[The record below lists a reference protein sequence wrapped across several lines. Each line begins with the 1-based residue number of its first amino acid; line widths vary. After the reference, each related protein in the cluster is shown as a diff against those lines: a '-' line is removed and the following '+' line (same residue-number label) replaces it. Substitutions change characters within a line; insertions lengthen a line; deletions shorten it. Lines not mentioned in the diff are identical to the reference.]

1 MGTSDSARM
10 GCAVT
15 PPPPYY
21 LVVFASQR
29 ADARADDGYG
39 EMAQRMV
46 ELARTQPGFLGIESA
61 RGEDGFGITVSYW
74 ETEADI
80 ARWKQDAEHA
90 EAQRRG
96 NREWYTE
103 FVVRIARVERAYNG
117 PRGLRG
123 SE

>member
-1 MGTSDSARM
+1 MGFA
-10 GCAVT
+10 AT
-15 PPPPYY
+15 PAPPYY

-29 ADARADDGYG
+29 AGARPDDGYA

-74 ETEADI
+74 QSEADVV
-80 ARWKQDAEHA
+80 RWKADAEHA

-96 NREWYTE
+96 KREWYTE
-103 FVVRIARVERAYNG
+103 FALKVARVERAYTG
-117 PRGLRG
+117 PRGPRG
-123 SE
+123 TE

>member
-10 GCAVT
+10 GCAAT

-29 ADARADDGYG
+29 AASTDDGYAV
-39 EMAQRMV
+39 MAQRM
-46 ELARTQPGFLGIESA
+46 EALARTQPGFLGIESA

-74 ETEADI
+74 QTEADI
-80 ARWKQDAEHA
+80 ARWKENAEHA

-103 FVVRIARVERAYNG
+103 FALKIARVERAYTG
-117 PRGLRG
+117 PRGPRG
-123 SE
+123 TE